1 MRMAVQTYLAEGRRL
16 TAGRGTDSRLASR
29 LPLVN
34 AGQIRSPTSDCL
46 QQAEWSDLQVTT
58 GTGQYRVGRLLSPEA
73 FDTPTC
79 SVALSLQ
86 AEAQH
91 FLTQLVALRAS
102 TVHSV
107 RVTFRLPECR
117 LDF

>member
-1 MRMAVQTYLAEGRRL
+1 MCLWPINGHLRNVYPLRSSLSGIPVPEF
-16 TAGRGTDSRLASR
+16 TALHT
-29 LPLVN
+29 PVN
-34 AGQIRSPTSDCL
+34 PPR
-46 QQAEWSDLQVTT
+46 EWW
-58 GTGQYRVGRLLSPEA
+58 VGA
-73 FDTPTC
+73 FDTP
-79 SVALSLQ
+79 SVALSLE

-107 RVTFRLPECR
+107 RVTFRLPEYR